1 MSRTIDVDH
10 GNFNGNG
17 NINGTGPAP
26 AGPPVSQAIWLVA
39 EREVLS
45 RLRSKA
51 FMISTAILLAIVL
64 GSVIISGVMSERTST
79 VTVAAVGNTA
89 QRVNSLDGVEVDNV
103 GSREEAVRMLE
114 SGEVEAAVVS
124 DPDNPTGVRVIAL
137 ESAPQELIAALR
149 VEPEVELLDPP
160 TIPSGLRYFAALAF
174 GLVFLMSSA
183 TFGGTI
189 AQSVVE
195 EKQTRVVEILL
206 STIPARV
213 LLAGK
218 IIGNALLA
226 FGQVILI
233 GACAVIGLTVTDSTD
248 LLGML
253 GAPMAWFV
261 IFFMIGFVLLASMYA
276 AAASLVSRQEDAQ
289 ATVMPVSMLVMI
301 PYFVVIFLNENDL
314 AVTIMSYVPFSAA
327 VGMPFRIFLGD
338 AAWWEPLLSLLIL
351 LGTTALVIGV
361 AARIYRNALLR
372 TGARVPIREALRS
385 AS

>member
-1 MSRTIDVDH
+1 V
-10 GNFNGNG
+10 
-17 NINGTGPAP
+17 TGPTDAVHPAP
-26 AGPPVSQAIWLVA
+26 QADPPTNQAIWLVA

-45 RLRSKA
+45 RVRSKA
-51 FMISTAILLAIVL
+51 FLVSTAILLAVVL
-64 GSVIISGVMSERTST
+64 GSVIISGVMSDRETT
-79 VTVAAVGNTA
+79 TTVAAVGETVDKVHGLA
-89 QRVNSLDGVEVDNV
+89 GIEVENV
-103 GSREEAVRMLE
+103 GSRDEAVRMINDE
-114 SGEVEAAVVS
+114 EVDAAVIA
-124 DPDNPTGVRVIAL
+124 DPQSPTGVKIIAA
-137 ESAPQELIAALR
+137 ESEPQALVTALR
-149 VEPEVELLDPP
+149 VEPEVELLHPP
-160 TIPSGLRYFAALAF
+160 AIPPGLRYLGALAF
-174 GLVFLMSSA
+174 GLVFLMSAA

-213 LLAGK
+213 LLTGK

-233 GACAVIGLTVTDSTD
+233 GACAVVGLTITGSTD

-276 AAASLVSRQEDAQ
+276 AAASLVSRQEDVQ
-289 ATVMPVSMLVMI
+289 TTVTPVSMLVMI
-301 PYFVVIFLNENDL
+301 PYFVVIFLNDNDL
-314 AVTIMSYVPFSAA
+314 VVTIMSYVPFSAA

-338 AAWWEPLLSLLIL
+338 ASWWEPLLSLLIL
-351 LGTTALVIGV
+351 IMTTVAVIGA

-372 TGARVPIREALRS
+372 TGARVPLLEALRNPS
-385 AS
+385 